1 MSLIG
6 RLDTTDPA
14 AAAAP
19 ANPLAALPK
28 LPAIDN
34 TYGAM
39 MIGTFLSLILYGFAL
54 LQAYNYTRL
63 RFKDPTLVKVYV
75 AVIMVMD
82 TFQTI
87 LSMHICYWY
96 LVTNYFDPTRLFSGI
111 WSINLLGVSVGMTLV
126 ACQSFFARRV
136 YIIGSLKYRILVMI
150 TGIMFIAE
158 LGFATAGTYYASVLP
173 NFAEFHKVAW
183 LNSASFSLAI
193 AADLILTVVLIM
205 VLRKSRTGF
214 DHTDSLIDVLIMYSV
229 CTGLITTV
237 FSALSLIVAV
247 ALPNSLIYAGCD
259 LVVSKLYVNS
269 VLAALNYRDTV
280 RNPTTSLR
288 QGKAINLSTSV
299 RTGTRGDVSMD
310 WATTNHIRSTEFEN
324 SVIEL
329 KSTREMM
336 DNIDEV

>member
-1 MSLIG
+1 
-6 RLDTTDPA
+6 
-14 AAAAP
+14 
-19 ANPLAALPK
+19 
-28 LPAIDN
+28 
-34 TYGAM
+34 
-39 MIGTFLSLILYGFAL
+39 MIRS
-54 LQAYNYTRL
+54 
-63 RFKDPTLVKVYV
+63 
-75 AVIMVMD
+75 
-82 TFQTI
+82 
-87 LSMHICYWY
+87 YWY

-111 WSINLLGVSVGMTLV
+111 
-126 ACQSFFARRV
+126 CFFARRV
-136 YIIGSLKYRILVMI
+136 YIIGSLKYRILVMV
-150 TGIMFIAE
+150 TGVMFIAE

-229 CTGLITTV
+229 CTV
-237 FSALSLIVAV
+237 
-247 ALPNSLIYAGCD
+247 
-259 LVVSKLYVNS
+259 YVNS

-329 KSTREMM
+329 KSTREMSMM